1 MIQQPSGYLVMT
13 QVFTT
18 KYYDL
23 KWHKITLTIPIWKI
37 WHWYEMWQIRMTF
50 FYYWQIDKATWSRK
64 CASACY
70 LLHNMKDKKESFVI
84 LNQNQY
90 LKADHITCMTLP
102 VESRMFGSL
111 YNRGFIQN
119 TVNCPINLILQFHV
133 TVYVDNSV
141 WFIYLIHSAFTDLLN
156 NASI

>member
-1 MIQQPSGYLVMT
+1 MEGSVAIYDFLSHFIYLYWSICPGEIMIQQPSGYLVMT

-23 KWHKITLTIPIWKI
+23 KWHKTTLTIPIWKI

-50 FYYWQIDKATWSRK
+50 FYYWQIDKTTWSRK

-102 VESRMFGSL
+102 VESSTRVEKCLVVCIIEDLF
-111 YNRGFIQN
+111 RIQ
-119 TVNCPINLILQFHV
+119 
-133 TVYVDNSV
+133 
-141 WFIYLIHSAFTDLLN
+141 
-156 NASI
+156 